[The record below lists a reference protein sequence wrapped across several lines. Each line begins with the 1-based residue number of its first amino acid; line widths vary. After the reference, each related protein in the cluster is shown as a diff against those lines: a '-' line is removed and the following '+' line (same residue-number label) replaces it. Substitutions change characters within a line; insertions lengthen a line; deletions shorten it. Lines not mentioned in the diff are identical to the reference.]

1 MAELKLVVSNP
12 TPIGDTQASSQSK
25 TVKTEFTVEVKNRGP
40 YLYEMSIQDP
50 VHCLECTLTIEI
62 EETHDGLKPG
72 QVICHFATIE
82 DESLRDFVNEDETL
96 YGMVMVQFQM
106 KVLELLLLFCSKHYV
121 SQLILYTD
129 DRQAEQLG
137 IYEDFLLHQNQTLTL
152 QGEKT
157 EIFIPVNPK
166 IFADWLNF
174 MAQTTVKF
182 MQELWREQSSNPI
195 IREYLKNLIR
205 G

>member
-12 TPIGDTQASSQSK
+12 PLTQNAQSPLQSK
-25 TVKTEFTVEVKNRGP
+25 TPKTEFTVEVKNRGP
-40 YLYEMSIQDP
+40 YLYEMAIYEPS
-50 VHCLECTLTIEI
+50 HYLECTLTIEI
-62 EETHDGLKPG
+62 EESRDGLKPG

-82 DESLRDFVNEDETL
+82 DESLRDFVEEDETL
-96 YGMVMVQFQM
+96 YGMIMVQFQM
-106 KVLELLLLFCSKHYV
+106 KVLEQLLLFCGKHYV

-137 IYEDFLLHQNQTLTL
+137 VYEAFLIDQNQPLSMR
-152 QGEKT
+152 GEKT
-157 EIFIPVNPK
+157 EMVIPVNPK

-182 MQELWREQSSNPI
+182 MQELWREQPSNPI
-195 IREYLKNLIR
+195 IRDYLKSLIR